1 MLECRAKYVFPWF
14 FFQYC
19 LVIKR
24 NGGNTDSIFFFFLR
38 DKYRFYLNLLPYSTN
53 NIIELDTQITFKIH
67 NIRYTNHFK
76 YKKFVLLPIAQMSI
90 YHR

>member
-24 NGGNTDSIFFFFLR
+24 NGGNTDSNFFFLR

-53 NIIELDTQITFKIH
+53 NIIELDTQFTL
-67 NIRYTNHFK
+67 NT
-76 YKKFVLLPIAQMSI
+76 
-90 YHR
+90 